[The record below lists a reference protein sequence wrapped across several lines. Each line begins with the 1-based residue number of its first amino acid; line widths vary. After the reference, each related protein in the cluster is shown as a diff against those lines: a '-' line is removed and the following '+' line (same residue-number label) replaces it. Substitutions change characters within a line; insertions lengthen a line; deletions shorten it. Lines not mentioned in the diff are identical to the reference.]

1 MHRLQ
6 EVVLEH
12 SSSLLTV
19 VEHVA
24 ELDWWVWP
32 HTAHELFIRV
42 PAFRELVCISLPLN
56 VQSDQSV
63 AVCEGAQLCAAGADG
78 GEPHS
83 HQRREVRDSNVTEV
97 AHTPWSFFSL

>member
-32 HTAHELFIRV
+32 HIAHELFIRV
-42 PAFRELVCISLPLN
+42 PAFMCISLPLN
-56 VQSDQSV
+56 VQSYQSV
-63 AVCEGAQLCAAGADG
+63 AVCEGAQLCPAGADG

-83 HQRREVRDSNVTEV
+83 HQRREVRDSNAQKYSVTNRTV
-97 AHTPWSFFSL
+97 